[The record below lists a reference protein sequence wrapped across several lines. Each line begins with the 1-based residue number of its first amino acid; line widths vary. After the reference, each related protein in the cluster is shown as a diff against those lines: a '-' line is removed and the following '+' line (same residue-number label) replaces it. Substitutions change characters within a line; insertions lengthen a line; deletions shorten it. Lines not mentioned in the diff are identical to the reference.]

1 MAFPRPRIVAFIP
14 VRGGSKSIPRKNVR
28 LLCGRP
34 LLHWSID
41 AAAGCEMI
49 QEIYVCTDDPEI
61 SRVAQAHGSIKIKV
75 VGRSAETATDTAS
88 SESAMLEFAAAHEF
102 DWMVMIQATSP
113 LLTAKDLTDALRKRE
128 ALDADSMLSVVS
140 QKRFLWEEKADG
152 TGQALN
158 YDPTQRPRR
167 QDFAGQLVENGA
179 FYICER
185 QGLLRARCRLFG
197 KIVLHL
203 MPEESYNELDEP
215 VDWLIVEQLLQVRVK
230 TIDSGCNPH

>member
-1 MAFPRPRIVAFIP
+1 MASKSPSIIAFIP
-14 VRGGSKSIPRKNVR
+14 ARGGSKSIPRKNVQS
-28 LLCGRP
+28 LCGRP
-34 LLHWSID
+34 LIHWTID
-41 AAAGCEMI
+41 AADGCAAI
-49 QEIYVCTDDPEI
+49 DRIYVSTDDAEI
-61 SRVAQAHGSIKIKV
+61 ARVARAHGSIKIKV

-128 ALDADSMLSVVS
+128 ALEADSMLSVVS
-140 QKRFLWEEKADG
+140 QKRFLWEEKPDG

-158 YDPTQRPRR
+158 YDPAQRPRR

-185 QGLLRARCRLFG
+185 EGLLRARCRLFG
-197 KIVLHL
+197 KTVLHL

-215 VDWLIVEQLLQVRVK
+215 SDWIVIEELMRMRRREDK
-230 TIDSGCNPH
+230 